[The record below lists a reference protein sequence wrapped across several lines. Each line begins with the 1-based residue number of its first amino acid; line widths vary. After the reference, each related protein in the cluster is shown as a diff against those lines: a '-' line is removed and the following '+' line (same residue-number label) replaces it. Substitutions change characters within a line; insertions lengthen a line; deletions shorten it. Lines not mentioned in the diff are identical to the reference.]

1 MKTKFISALLLMFLF
16 LTPVFSQVDVGGTVI
31 PNWEA
36 DLTNTDSSGSSTIPN
51 TFSVEAYGNA
61 TYSGNH
67 VKGTVEVST
76 DGKNLNIY
84 QAYAGANFNL
94 GNDLTGTLSAGK
106 IANFWYQKDGGV
118 YGVYYYLTRGS
129 ISKNLVPVNPI
140 GAPALLLT
148 ACSKESEDSMLLNAK
163 NKLEEG
169 KKLEGE
175 SKPEEAKKAYG
186 EAVELY
192 KKFLT
197 EYPSSPKAP
206 EVYSSIA
213 KIYVDNLRDYPNAVK
228 YYEELTQKHPNTK
241 ESKYGMFMV
250 AFIYDEMLKDKEK
263 AKVNYKKFLD
273 KYPKDEDP
281 NEKMSESARMMLQML
296 DENRS
301 IEDIIKNTQKDSV
314 KTDGKKDNK
323 TDGKPDD
330 KTDDTKKEEIKKE
343 APPKDTTK
351 K

>member
-1 MKTKFISALLLMFLF
+1 MFLF
-16 LTPVFSQVDVGGTVI
+16 LTPVFSPVDVGGTVI

-140 GAPALLLT
+140 GASLKIYKDNTTVAVEVFNDSVSTNKQSLFSFISNYKRLSFGMFLFTTFGNGDFANSTTYGAGIGYMFVPKFGNIYLNLEANYHPFKEGDAIFPFAGYIHFTPKKFPIGLFFRYENRNFNVKNSHETTVALT
-148 ACSKESEDSMLLNAK
+148 ANPWKE
-163 NKLEEG
+163 
-169 KKLEGE
+169 
-175 SKPEEAKKAYG
+175 
-186 EAVELY
+186 
-192 KKFLT
+192 F
-197 EYPSSPKAP
+197 
-206 EVYSSIA
+206 SIA
-213 KIYVDNLRDYPNAVK
+213 AGWKNFQPVVN
-228 YYEELTQKHPNTK
+228 NT
-241 ESKYGMFMV
+241 
-250 AFIYDEMLKDKEK
+250 AFI
-263 AKVNYKKFLD
+263 
-273 KYPKDEDP
+273 
-281 NEKMSESARMMLQML
+281 
-296 DENRS
+296 
-301 IEDIIKNTQKDSV
+301 TGSV
-314 KTDGKKDNK
+314 RF
-323 TDGKPDD
+323 
-330 KTDDTKKEEIKKE
+330 
-343 APPKDTTK
+343 
-351 K
+351 